1 MSDTNFNTQLNP
13 QEAEIERLEES
24 RRKWRKA
31 GLVFGRLALANV
43 PLTMVGLASG
53 PLLFD
58 YTFGISIGWTIVGYA
73 LFSTIPYVL
82 IALVCMGNALSRKSS
97 AASIRR
103 LQQTN

>member
-1 MSDTNFNTQLNP
+1 MSDTNVNNQPKP
-13 QEAEIERLEES
+13 QEFEIERLEES

-31 GLVFGRLALANV
+31 ALVFGWLALANV
-43 PLTMVGLASG
+43 PLALVALASG

-58 YTFGISIGWTIVGYA
+58 YTFGFSIGWAIVAYA
-73 LFSTIPYVL
+73 IFSTIPYAL
-82 IALVCMGNALSRKSS
+82 IALVCMGTALSRKRD

>member
-1 MSDTNFNTQLNP
+1 MSDANVNTQPEP
-13 QEAEIERLEES
+13 QEVELERLEES

-31 GLVFGRLALANV
+31 GLVFGWLALANV
-43 PLTMVGLASG
+43 ALTLVALASG

-58 YTFGISIGWTIVGYA
+58 YTFGFSIGWAIVAYA

-82 IALVCMGNALSRKSS
+82 IAFVCMGIALSRKSS